1 MSNPITHCLERLNLE
16 DDVKVRQRTEQFHG
30 QLSSVP
36 AKFFD
41 KGPYLKVV
49 ICIQLAYE
57 SLDNLD
63 WDIELGSRL
72 AGCTTSAYEK
82 ALSLCRKQLDIRPTV
97 TFEALTVALGST
109 TMQTPVKELWDN
121 VVQEYPK
128 RFTGVDKVNATKDL
142 ELAAWKGAAV
152 FCCAKAY
159 GETLSKDRL
168 RTLCFC
174 TKSELSKCIKT
185 IEITCLA
192 KLYELKVKSR
202 KSIHGKQRRTQ
213 GKEVK
218 DKKAEKST
226 PQPMDVDGAND
237 QKKVAPS
244 DTMELNNQLDKTSQ
258 RQETAINQAKAAS
271 NRQREPSNRQ
281 KEPSSQQDIASS
293 QQQKSVKQQKA
304 PVVKASKP
312 TTKRKG
318 SEMDVGVEDAPK
330 KKMTRPVSGIVSMIN
345 EQDYTTTKRYLD
357 FCQWKSAMID
367 QLQRA
372 N

>member
-1 MSNPITHCLERLNLE
+1 M
-16 DDVKVRQRTEQFHG
+16 
-30 QLSSVP
+30 
-36 AKFFD
+36 
-41 KGPYLKVV
+41 
-49 ICIQLAYE
+49 
-57 SLDNLD
+57 
-63 WDIELGSRL
+63 
-72 AGCTTSAYEK
+72 
-82 ALSLCRKQLDIRPTV
+82 
-97 TFEALTVALGST
+97 
-109 TMQTPVKELWDN
+109 
-121 VVQEYPK
+121 
-128 RFTGVDKVNATKDL
+128 
-142 ELAAWKGAAV
+142 
-152 FCCAKAY
+152 
-159 GETLSKDRL
+159 
-168 RTLCFC
+168 
-174 TKSELSKCIKT
+174 
-185 IEITCLA
+185 
-192 KLYELKVKSR
+192 KVKSR

-330 KKMTRPVSGIVSMIN
+330 KKMARPVSGIVSMIN